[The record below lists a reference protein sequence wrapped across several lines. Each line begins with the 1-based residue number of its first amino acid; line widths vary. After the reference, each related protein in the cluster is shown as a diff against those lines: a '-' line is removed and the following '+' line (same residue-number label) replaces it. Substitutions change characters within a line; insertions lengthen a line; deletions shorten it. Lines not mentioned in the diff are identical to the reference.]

1 MDARVMVRVDEV
13 GAGAERVDRLVC
25 DLRAELLRLDVDA
38 VRRDSSDLPA
48 PPGSRGLDVTSL
60 NALLVTATSSA
71 ALFGSITQVLLSWVK
86 RDSSR
91 KAELTIGDRT
101 IALEGISAA
110 QQDRLIEEFL
120 VAVSEQG

>member
-1 MDARVMVRVDEV
+1 
-13 GAGAERVDRLVC
+13 
-25 DLRAELLRLDVDA
+25 
-38 VRRDSSDLPA
+38 
-48 PPGSRGLDVTSL
+48 
-60 NALLVTATSSA
+60 VTATSSA